1 MIQSTNQP
9 DFTDQKIYIGID
21 VHKKSWK
28 ISIRTNS
35 MELKTFSMNPS
46 PAELAFHLHQRYPKA
61 QYYSVYE
68 SGFCGFWI
76 DKELRKYG
84 INNIIVNAA
93 DVPGTSKERIFKN
106 DSVDCRK
113 LSRELEKG
121 SLNAIY
127 VPDDYQESLRSLCR
141 LRYSLTKEQVRI
153 KTRIKSLCS
162 YYGIQLPL
170 NSQQNNWSGK
180 FIITLENIC
189 FNNTEAKQTLDI
201 LIEELKSKKIKLAFI
216 TKQLL
221 QSTRKS
227 EAYQTIQR
235 LCSIPGISF
244 ITAVTIFTEIMDINR
259 FKRLDDF
266 CSFVGIVP
274 ATASSGERNKTLGL
288 TNRQSKYLRYLVLE
302 ASWVAIRHDPALTS
316 KFGELTRRMAKQKAI
331 IRIAKKLLSR
341 IRYIWMNNIDYVNG
355 VVR

>member
-1 MIQSTNQP
+1 MIQLNNQP

-28 ISIRTNS
+28 VSIRTNL

-46 PAELAFHLHQRYPKA
+46 PSELASHLSQNYTKA

-76 DKELRKYG
+76 DKELKKYG

-121 SLNAIY
+121 SLGAIY
-127 VPDDYQESLRSLCR
+127 VPNDYQEALRSLCR
-141 LRYSLTKEQVRI
+141 LRYTLTKEQVRI
-153 KTRIKSLCS
+153 KTRIKSLCL
-162 YYGIQLPL
+162 YYGKELPL
-170 NSQQNNWSGK
+170 NCKQNNWSEK
-180 FIITLENIC
+180 FITALENIS
-189 FNNTEAKQTLDI
+189 FSNIEAKETLSL
-201 LIEELKSKKIKLAFI
+201 LIEELKNKKNNLALI

-221 QSTRKS
+221 QSTRQS
-227 EAYQTIQR
+227 EAYLTIQR

-244 ITAVTIFTEIMDINR
+244 ITAITIFTEIMDINR

-274 ATASSGERNKTLGL
+274 ATASSGERKKTLGL
-288 TNRQSKYLRYLVLE
+288 TNRQSKYLRYLLLE
-302 ASWVAIRHDPALTS
+302 ASWVAIRHDPALTA
-316 KFGELTRRMAKQKAI
+316 KFGELTKKMPKQKAI

-341 IRYIWMNNIDYVNG
+341 IRCIWMNDIDYVNG
-355 VVR
+355 VVK

>member
-1 MIQSTNQP
+1 MTQLNNQP
-9 DFTDQKIYIGID
+9 DFTGQKIYIGID

-28 ISIRTNS
+28 VTIRTNY

-46 PAELAFHLHQRYPKA
+46 AAELAYHLHQRYPKA
-61 QYYSVYE
+61 QYNSVYE

-76 DKELRKYG
+76 DKELRKHG
-84 INNIIVNAA
+84 INNIVVNAA
-93 DVPGTSKERIFKN
+93 DIPGTSKERIFKS

-121 SLNAIY
+121 SLKAIY
-127 VPDDYQESLRSLCR
+127 VPDDYQQALRSLCR
-141 LRYSLTKEQVRI
+141 LRYSLSKEQVRI
-153 KTRIKSLCS
+153 KTRIKSLCA
-162 YYGIQLPL
+162 YYGIKLPV

-180 FIITLENIC
+180 FITTLENIS
-189 FNNTEAKQTLDI
+189 FNNIEAKETLNV
-201 LIEELKSKKIKLAFI
+201 LIEELKNKKSKLALL

-221 QSTRKS
+221 NSTRQS
-227 EAYQTIQR
+227 DAYQTIQR

-259 FKRLDDF
+259 FRSLDDL

-274 ATASSGERNKTLGL
+274 ATASSGERKKTLGL
-288 TNRQSKYLRYLVLE
+288 TNRQNKYLRYLLLE
-302 ASWVAIRHDPALTS
+302 ASWVAIRYDPALTA
-316 KFGELTRRMAKQKAI
+316 KFGQLSRRMPKKKAI

-341 IRYIWMNNIDYVNG
+341 IRCIWINNINYVNG
-355 VVR
+355 VVE

>member
-1 MIQSTNQP
+1 MRTNIYQP
-9 DFTDQKIYIGID
+9 DFTGQKIYIGID

-28 ISIRTNS
+28 VTIRTNF

-46 PAELAFHLHQRYPKA
+46 VDELVQHLRHNYANA

-76 DKELRKYG
+76 DKELRKQG

-93 DVPGTSKERIFKN
+93 DVPETNKERIFKS

-121 SLNAIY
+121 SLRAIY
-127 VPDDYQESLRSLCR
+127 VPDDYQEALRCLCR
-141 LRYSLTKEQVRI
+141 LRYTLTKEQVRI
-153 KTRIKSLCS
+153 KTRIKSFCL
-162 YYGIQLPL
+162 YYGKELPV
-170 NSQQNNWSGK
+170 NGQQNNWSGN
-180 FIITLENIC
+180 FIRTLENIS
-189 FNNTEAKQTLDI
+189 FSNIEAKESLNL
-201 LIEELKSKKIKLAFI
+201 LIDELKNKKIKIALI

-221 QSTRKS
+221 QSTKQS
-227 EAYQTIQR
+227 EAYQTIKR

-244 ITAVTIFTEIMDINR
+244 ITAVTIFTEIMDISR
-259 FKRLDDF
+259 FKRLDDL

-274 ATASSGERNKTLGL
+274 ATASSGERRKTLGL
-288 TNRQSKYLRYLVLE
+288 TNRQSKYLRYLLLE

-316 KFGELTRRMAKQKAI
+316 KFGDLTKKMAKQKAI

-341 IRYIWMNNIDYVNG
+341 IRCIWMNNIDYVKG
-355 VVR
+355 VVK